1 MKANVKNIKKQ
12 YGSILKAVAW
22 LMIVLLILPL
32 AGCGG
37 NGCRGNESDS
47 VSGSGTSD
55 GERTESQG
63 GGNGEDDSE
72 SVIGTSTD
80 AYTDTD
86 PTESGGTSVTDGES
100 ADTACSDAETDSDT
114 ESSSET
120 HTDIDTDDT
129 TDTEDNSE
137 KGELMITEQN
147 GIASVSTAEG
157 LKYTAIGYSSFDK
170 TGFTFVSGL
179 EIALD
184 DTFEKEFNRFTIHY
198 ASTAPLKIY
207 VAYEEKGGECEEYF
221 YLEAG
226 EGSFSAVNKSFL
238 GKKNARRLSSIKIDT
253 CEGKPARF
261 ILFDISTEEVDV
273 PDTTLYVSGNKYTLG
288 IDLKWGGTINYVA
301 DNTCKIDGVENL
313 VNKHDTGRLIQQS
326 YYGIEEVEGEYT
338 PGSFNGN
345 DRWPYNPVQGGDRG
359 NYSSRLIDVVVE
371 EGRVYIKAQP
381 MDWGKVDEITQSYME
396 NTYIIEDD
404 YIRVDNRFVDFSGWE
419 HQTRSQELPAFYTI
433 SYLDTFVWYGGT
445 EPWTDGA
452 LEYKYDLPFWG
463 DAANNGQCTF
473 TYKES
478 NNETWSAFVN
488 SSGSFGIGLYVPN
501 TDYLK
506 AGRHEYNS
514 ADGGTK
520 DASANPCSYIAPI
533 NHLKLVAYE
542 ALEYSYLLATGSVE
556 EIRSTFKEYKDFT
569 ANEGLIGKTPQRV
582 PYYGKPMDQLDF
594 TDSTVTTV
602 ITNPNSTAV
611 SYDTGVGAT
620 RLTVEGA
627 DPYVAL
633 NFASSSE
640 ELYAEDFR
648 YAELVY
654 MLPKSNSAASYKGQL
669 FIATGST
676 MAATAGKSVDF
687 SLKRDGEYHTLRVD
701 LSGVEFWSGKIN
713 LLRLDYFNQGAKG
726 DVVYI
731 KSFRL
736 VGVKDVEVKT
746 VDFSTE
752 SGMEYVMEK
761 VQTDMTFNGS
771 LAATVLTVEEG
782 GDPSITLSFQS
793 LFADDYKTL
802 RIKYMVPKT
811 AKSKAQA
818 SDIFFCAGATVAPG
832 ESVRKRYDMIYDGE
846 YHVLEIDM
854 SEYDFWSG
862 EINRIR
868 FDYFADGVEGDVFYI
883 KSIEL
888 IKE

>member
-1 MKANVKNIKKQ
+1 MLTTMLLLSSFACGNKEAEIETEGGTLSDTAVSDEETDAGNNETSADTLIDSDS
-12 YGSILKAVAW
+12 GSDSESASDSSVITDDSST
-22 LMIVLLILPL
+22 
-32 AGCGG
+32 GDGESTDDG
-37 NGCRGNESDS
+37 NTESDS
-47 VSGSGTSD
+47 NVESD
-55 GERTESQG
+55 S
-63 GGNGEDDSE
+63 DSL
-72 SVIGTSTD
+72 S
-80 AYTDTD
+80 
-86 PTESGGTSVTDGES
+86 
-100 ADTACSDAETDSDT
+100 ETDSKS
-114 ESSSET
+114 ESESHSLE
-120 HTDIDTDDT
+120 I
-129 TDTEDNSE
+129 TEDD
-137 KGELMITEQN
+137 GV
-147 GIASVSTAEG
+147 ARVSTATA
-157 LKYTAIGYSSFDK
+157 LKYTVGGYSSFDN
-170 TGFTFVSGL
+170 TGFVFTSGL
-179 EIALD
+179 KIELGDAFAD
-184 DTFEKEFNRFTIHY
+184 EFNRFTMRY
-198 ASTAPLKIY
+198 ASSAPLKIY
-207 VAYEEKGGECEEYF
+207 VTYVEGGECEEYF

-238 GKKNARRLSSIKIDT
+238 SEKKARQLSSIKIDT
-253 CEGKPARF
+253 CEGQPARF
-261 ILFDISTEEVDV
+261 MLFDLSTEKIDV
-273 PDTTLYVSGNKYTLG
+273 PDPTLYVNGERYTLG

-506 AGRHEYNS
+506 AGRYEYNS

-736 VGVKDVEVKT
+736 VGGKDVEVKT

-771 LAATVLTVEEG
+771 LAATVLTVEAG

-811 AKSKAQA
+811 AKSKARA
-818 SDIFFCAGATVAPG
+818 CDIFFCAGATVAPG

-883 KSIEL
+883 KSVEL
-888 IKE
+888 VKE